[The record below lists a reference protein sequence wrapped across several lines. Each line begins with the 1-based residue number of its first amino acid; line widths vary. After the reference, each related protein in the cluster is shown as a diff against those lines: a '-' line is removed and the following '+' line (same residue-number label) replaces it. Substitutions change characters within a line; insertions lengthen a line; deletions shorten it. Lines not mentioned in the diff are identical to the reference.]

1 MKPKIEREKERIW
14 YKLVTACPLS
24 LSNEG
29 GVDGTSSL
37 GTFTLLFFSFPF
49 LPDDGGLLA
58 ASVSHGKASP
68 KARRSDLLP
77 SAGKQK
83 DEKRCLSAMGTTA
96 GADGCA
102 MCGPR
107 TMQAAGEEQRL
118 TWWSPGRTRTI
129 SRLVACWPESH
140 AAPIQVGFTSG
151 SGWKDQLMTPLY
163 SKMHCHVPRA

>member
-107 TMQAAGEEQRL
+107 TVSMQMQ
-118 TWWSPGRTRTI
+118 
-129 SRLVACWPESH
+129 
-140 AAPIQVGFTSG
+140 
-151 SGWKDQLMTPLY
+151 
-163 SKMHCHVPRA
+163 